1 MACCDPLPK
10 LTSGVRLAVLAQLLS
25 SLEEVDQALAK
36 MKAAQQK
43 FREYNQEQVDNIFE
57 ESAQK
62 VRIVVLLFHSIL
74 VH

>member
-1 MACCDPLPK
+1 M
-10 LTSGVRLAVLAQLLS
+10 AVLAQLLS

>member
-1 MACCDPLPK
+1 M
-10 LTSGVRLAVLAQLLS
+10 RLAVLAQLLS